1 MATVKATH
9 KLNTSQINY
18 ILNSPAGPA
27 ARDLL
32 KRGIRVQSRARRNL
46 GGTTGSGPR
55 RIDTGLL
62 RASIHTNLM
71 TGGPYLVMR
80 VGSGQFYALW
90 VHDGT
95 GIYGPRARPITPKT
109 ASHLVFKWKKM
120 GNKQMF
126 LKQVKGMKPNQ
137 YLKNAL
143 PAADLK
149 SSG

>member
-9 KLNTSQINY
+9 KLNTAQINY
-18 ILNSPAGPA
+18 ILHSPAGPA
-27 ARDLL
+27 ARDLI

-62 RASIHTNLM
+62 RASIHTNLL
-71 TGGPYLVMR
+71 TGGPYLTMR
-80 VGSGQFYALW
+80 VGSGQYYALW

-95 GIYGPRARPITPKT
+95 GIYGPRATKIKPKT
-109 ASHLVFKWKKM
+109 AKYLKFKWKKM
-120 GNKQMF
+120 GNKTF
-126 LKQVKGMKPNQ
+126 YFKSVKGMKPNP

-143 PAADLK
+143 PAASLK
-149 SSG
+149 NPG